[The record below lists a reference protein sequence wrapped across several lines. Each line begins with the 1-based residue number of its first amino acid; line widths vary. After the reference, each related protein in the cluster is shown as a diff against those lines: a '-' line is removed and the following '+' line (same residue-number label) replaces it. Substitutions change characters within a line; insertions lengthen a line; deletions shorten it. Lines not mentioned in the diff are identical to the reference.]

1 MTHQTTLTVV
11 VVSSCGCGCQV
22 DIVIVDE
29 IKNWI
34 GMDGPPKK
42 KNYTTT
48 GDTDRKFHFHY
59 PNRRAA
65 PTQPQMQIKHG
76 GGD

>member
-11 VVSSCGCGCQV
+11 VVSSCGCGCHV

-42 KNYTTT
+42 KTI
-48 GDTDRKFHFHY
+48 
-59 PNRRAA
+59 P
-65 PTQPQMQIKHG
+65 QPETPIGNFTFTIQTEEQLQHSHRCR
-76 GGD
+76 